1 MTYGHSD
8 SPFAWAQKPHPSLRS
23 GPRRRRAVC
32 AANAAFRH
40 ASRRQHCATSAQP
53 RRARDLENHSPYDFN

>member
-23 GPRRRRAVC
+23 GPRRKRAVC
-32 AANAAFRH
+32 AAGAAFRH
-40 ASRRQHCATSAQP
+40 ASITQHYASRLGVLCGVTKCLLISG
-53 RRARDLENHSPYDFN
+53 